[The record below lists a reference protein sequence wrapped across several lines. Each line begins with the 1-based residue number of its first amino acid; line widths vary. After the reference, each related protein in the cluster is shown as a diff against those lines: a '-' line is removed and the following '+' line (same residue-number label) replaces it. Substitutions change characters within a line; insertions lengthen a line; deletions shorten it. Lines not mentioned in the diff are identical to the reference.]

1 MQQNILKILMRGKFL
16 ILLILFGFINLL
28 EKKTVK
34 KVYKIEKIKNKISLS
49 INYFTFIELHSL

>member
-16 ILLILFGFINLL
+16 IILILFGFINLL

-49 INYFTFIELHSL
+49 INYFTFI